1 VLREVRTMTE
11 LLLRPLA
18 DAFMQVGVFVALM
31 LAVFGYIQ
39 YRTGDR
45 ITRFL
50 AARWRSAPLVGA
62 LLGVSPGC
70 GGAILVMPLYL
81 RGTVSF
87 GTVVAA
93 LVATMG
99 DSSFVILAADPVLAL
114 WLHGLLLVAGICA
127 GYLTDALHIDPRV
140 RAGAALVPDALVGAG
155 RPVASVG
162 AAEAFPPPPALPG
175 PVRPLEALPR
185 VFWTLVIA
193 GFAVGF
199 PVVMG
204 VARSAPHVWGVDL
217 YLVVGAGGTLTAAVM
232 LLRSGSL
239 IGDDTIESITDK
251 RRSLVGV
258 LRHGA
263 RETSFVTFWVTIA
276 YLVTTWAIT
285 FGGIDLAAIAGV
297 SGIVGVL
304 IGAGIGLIPG
314 CAVQVVLTGLYASGV
329 LPFATLAANALSQDG
344 DALFPLVMMDRR
356 SAIVATVLTT
366 LPGLLIGTVLVI
378 VT

>member
-1 VLREVRTMTE
+1 MIE

-50 AARWRSAPLVGA
+50 AARWRSAPLFGA
-62 LLGVSPGC
+62 LLGVTPGC

-93 LVATMG
+93 LAATMG
-99 DSSFVILAADPVLAL
+99 DSSFVIMAADPMLAL
-114 WLHGLLLVAGICA
+114 WLHAMLLVAGICT
-127 GYLTDALHIDPRV
+127 GYVTDVLRIDPRV
-140 RAGAALVPDALVGAG
+140 RAGAALVPEPLGLTG
-155 RPVASVG
+155 RPVASVGASVG
-162 AAEAFPPPPALPG
+162 AAEAFPPPQAAPEPS
-175 PVRPLEALPR
+175 RPLETLPR
-185 VFWTLVIA
+185 VFWTLAIT
-193 GFAVGF
+193 GLAVGL

-204 VARSAPHVWGVDL
+204 LAGSAVHVGGADL

-232 LLRSGSL
+232 LLRSGSV
-239 IGDDTIESITDK
+239 IGDDTIESIEDK
-251 RRSLVGV
+251 RRSVAGM

-263 RETSFVTFWVTIA
+263 RETSFVTFWVAVA
-276 YLVTTWAIT
+276 YLVTTWAIA
-285 FGGIDLAAIAGV
+285 FGGIDLAVIAAASGIAGV
-297 SGIVGVL
+297 V
-304 IGAGIGLIPG
+304 IGAGLGLIPG
-314 CAVQVVLTGLYASGV
+314 CAVQVVLTGLYATGV
-329 LPFATLAANALSQDG
+329 VPFATLAANAVSQDG

-356 SAIVATVLTT
+356 SAIIATAVTTVPAVLF
-366 LPGLLIGTVLVI
+366 GAVLVI
-378 VT
+378 AG